1 MKILLI
7 LITLFSF
14 SYADGLDTLLNEYQ
28 KESELSKKTKDESA
42 GNLIVY
48 TRDDLERMQ
57 VETLKDIL
65 KSLRF
70 FPYAENRTAHPDILS
85 QDPLSYASKNVRI
98 YLNET
103 ELLTSITGS
112 GFFLFGDM
120 EMDFID
126 HVEIYQG
133 FPSFDFGVEPATV
146 VIRLYSKT
154 AEHDEG
160 GRVKVTI
167 DNKGS
172 NKQNVYYSGATD
184 DISYFIYANHTD
196 KQQDTYEHQNEILGR
211 DKETNRFYGA
221 LSTQNHSVEFHA
233 MQQKGDALLGST
245 IGLTPKNSNIDMSF
259 LNLSTNSK
267 FLDDSLI
274 LNLSYNYAETDFE
287 YNYNPIY
294 GMSSLAYT
302 MLEETFTSSLKKEW
316 ELDSNTITVGLQ
328 YRYKDFDSTDVKIDN
343 NPVQTREN
351 YNETI
356 YSAFIEDLIALD
368 DKNLITL
375 SVMQQLYKRS
385 NNYKDEDALQLRLG
399 YIYSDKEWVSKTF
412 LSSQELIPGP
422 YLVLA
427 TDRELKPETYKSIIQ
442 EVSYQTDETI
452 SKAIL
457 VYSVSE
463 NMPMMAPKSD
473 IDPRLEPKSATQEVT
488 TLNAALEFTLH
499 FNKKDKLELQ
509 ANYMSVDFPDY
520 GEEIVHYNYLIR
532 VLNTI
537 SKFDIYNELVIND
550 NFTDIKTGYNY
561 SLGVKYEVNRDFH
574 INFKGD
580 NIFDSALEWNYR
592 TPDLLNNNPTDT
604 LVIPVIEQRFMLGME
619 YLY

>member
-1 MKILLI
+1 MKALLI
-7 LITLFSF
+7 MFMLFSF
-14 SYADGLDTLLNEYQ
+14 LYAQGIDSLLSDYAQ
-28 KESELSKKTKDESA
+28 ESELSKKTKDESA

-70 FPYAENRTAHPDILS
+70 FPYAENRTAHPDILN

-120 EMDFID
+120 EMDFIN
-126 HVEIYQG
+126 HVEIYEG
-133 FPSFDFGVEPATV
+133 FPSFDFGVEPATI

-154 AEHDEG
+154 AKHDEG
-160 GRVKVTI
+160 GRVKATI

-184 DISYFIYANHTD
+184 DISYFLYANRTD
-196 KQQDTYEHQNEILGR
+196 KQQDTYEHQNETLGR
-211 DKETNRFYGA
+211 DKGTNRFYGS
-221 LSTQNHSVEFHA
+221 LSTQNHTLELHT
-233 MQQKGDALLGST
+233 MQQSGDALLGST
-245 IGLTPKNSNIDMSF
+245 IGLIPKDSNIDMSF

-274 LNLSYNYAETDFE
+274 LNLSYNYAQSDFN
-287 YNYNPIY
+287 YDYNPLTSGI
-294 GMSSLAYT
+294 SSMEYT

-316 ELDSNTITVGLQ
+316 ELNNNTITVGLQ
-328 YRYKDFDSTDVKIDN
+328 YRYKSFDSSDVKINN
-343 NPVQTREN
+343 NPIQTKEN

-356 YSAFIEDLIALD
+356 YSAFIEDLIALN

-375 SVMQQLYKRS
+375 SVMQQLYKR
-385 NNYKDEDALQLRLG
+385 NNSYKDEDALQLRFG
-399 YIYSDKEWVSKTF
+399 YIFSDKEWVSKTF
-412 LSSQELIPGP
+412 ISSQEFIPGP

-427 TDRELKPETYKSIIQ
+427 TDRELKPETYKSII
-442 EVSYQTDETI
+442 EEISYQTDKTT
-452 SKAIL
+452 SKIVL

-463 NMPMMAPKSD
+463 NMPIMALNSNTPPK
-473 IDPRLEPKSATQEVT
+473 LEPQNGTEELT
-488 TLNAALEFTLH
+488 TINAALEFTLH

-550 NFTDIKTGYNY
+550 NFTNVKTGYNY
-561 SLGVKYEVNRDFH
+561 SVGVKYEVNRDFH

-580 NIFDSALEWNYR
+580 NIFDSALEWDYR
-592 TPDLLNNNPTDT
+592 TPTASNPTDT

-619 YLY
+619 YLF

>member
-1 MKILLI
+1 MKILL
-7 LITLFSF
+7 LMLMLFSF
-14 SYADGLDTLLNEYQ
+14 SNAGSIDSLLHDYEE
-28 KESELSKKTKDESA
+28 ESELSHKTKDESA

-85 QDPLSYASKNVRI
+85 QEPLSYASKNVRI

-126 HVEIYQG
+126 HVEIYEG
-133 FPSFDFGVEPATV
+133 FPSFDFGVEPATI

-167 DNKGS
+167 DNKGA
-172 NKQNVYYSGATD
+172 NKQNVYYSDKTD

-196 KQQDTYEHQNEILGR
+196 KQQDTYEHQNETLGR
-211 DKETNRFYGA
+211 DKETNRFYGS
-221 LSTQNHSVEFHA
+221 LSTENHNIEFHA

-245 IGLTPKNSNIDMSF
+245 IGLVPKDSNIDMSF

-267 FLDDSLI
+267 FLDNSLV
-274 LNLSYNYAETDFE
+274 LNLSYNYAQSDFDYE
-287 YNYNPIY
+287 YNPIY
-294 GMSSLAYT
+294 GLSSLAYT
-302 MLEETFTSSLKKEW
+302 MKEETFTSSLKKEW

-328 YRYKDFDSTDVKIDN
+328 YRYKDFDFSVPT
-343 NPVQTREN
+343 TRDI
-351 YNETI
+351 YNEAI
-356 YSAFIEDLIALD
+356 YSAFIEDLIALN
-368 DKNLITL
+368 DKNVLTL
-375 SVMQQLYKRS
+375 SVMKQLYKRS

-399 YIYSDKEWVSKTF
+399 YIYSDEEWVSKTF
-412 LSSQELIPGP
+412 ISSQEFIPGP
-422 YLVLA
+422 YLVLT
-427 TDRELKPETYKSIIQ
+427 TDNELKPEIYKSII
-442 EVSYQTDETI
+442 EEISYQTDKTI
-452 SKAIL
+452 SKIIL
-457 VYSVSE
+457 VYSSNK
-463 NMPMMAPKSD
+463 NMPMMALNNGTP
-473 IDPRLEPKSATQEVT
+473 PRLEPKSATQEVT
-488 TLNAALEFTLH
+488 SINAALEFTFH

-509 ANYMSVDFPDY
+509 ANYMNLDFPDY
-520 GEEIVHYNYLIR
+520 GEEVIHYNYLIR
-532 VLNTI
+532 MLNTI

-550 NFTDIKTGYNY
+550 NFTDVKTGYNY
-561 SLGVKYEVNRDFH
+561 SLGVKYEVNKDFH

-580 NIFDSALEWNYR
+580 NIFDSALDWNYR
-592 TPDLLNNNPTDT
+592 TPTMANPQDT

-619 YLY
+619 YLF